1 MTVLTSPVR
10 SKKIVINKTWCKGCG
25 ICAALCSG
33 VLIIDSSGKAAVVN
47 AAQCTACG
55 KCITHCPDFAI
66 SIRED

>member
-1 MTVLTSPVR
+1 
-10 SKKIVINKTWCKGCG
+10 
-25 ICAALCSG
+25 
-33 VLIIDSSGKAAVVN
+33 DSSGKAAVVN